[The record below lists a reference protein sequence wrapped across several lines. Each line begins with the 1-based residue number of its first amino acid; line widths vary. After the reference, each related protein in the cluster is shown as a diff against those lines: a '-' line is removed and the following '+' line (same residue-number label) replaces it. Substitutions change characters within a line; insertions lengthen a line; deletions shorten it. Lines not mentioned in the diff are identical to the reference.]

1 MNIGGIYGEIES
13 LSPRVQIVVSGPDG
27 DSLSMEAVLDTGFNG
42 VVSISPRDAE
52 TLRLKYLGQ
61 DKLVL
66 ADGTVRECAIFAGRV
81 LFAGEWRDVPITTT
95 GDVAL
100 VGMQLIYGARLTLDV
115 FLDGDI
121 DLEFMTDRRIRWDL
135 S

>member
-1 MNIGGIYGEIES
+1 MAQCVS
-13 LSPRVQIVVSGPDG
+13 TRFSPVG
-27 DSLSMEAVLDTGFNG
+27 
-42 VVSISPRDAE
+42 
-52 TLRLKYLGQ
+52 
-61 DKLVL
+61 
-66 ADGTVRECAIFAGRV
+66 V
-81 LFAGEWRDVPITTT
+81 LFAGEWRDVPITVSA
-95 GDVAL
+95 DVAL